1 MCYRIWCLNLLSE
14 IEKNNNKNLTE
25 SCLVKELGLC
35 NKFLEKD
42 ERNFHVWN
50 YRLTIFKMIYK
61 FFKLNFW
68 DFLIQELEFTLK
80 MIKKSFSNFS
90 AWHYRSK
97 LITLDLINK
106 NISWSSPKIIKYFE
120 VDLFY
125 LKNAI
130 FTDPRDQSPWNY
142 YNWIIYNITP
152 LFVKSIDKKKEE
164 NNFLIKIN
172 FSQKIPILK
181 FLKIVKE
188 EDLNL
193 SINENEKN
201 SKEENLEIS
210 DFVKIENLGNS
221 ENSEKKNS
229 DFFSDEIVFD
239 FSKLLED
246 KKLEEGKKY
255 KIKIEADNNLDTK
268 SNIFSD
274 DSVYFSN
281 KLIPLKNNL
290 DFPIIRVTIDKN
302 GVIVGGDYNSYKNN
316 SENCNF
322 SYDHLKDFL
331 NNQIVMINELI
342 KVTDGFIEN
351 AHFRKTQIMLT
362 QYYLCFDKENKDM
375 IVKELNLLIEKSKR
389 MKVVYKELL
398 ESIL

>member
-201 SKEENLEIS
+201 SKEENLEI
-210 DFVKIENLGNS
+210 
-221 ENSEKKNS
+221 
-229 DFFSDEIVFD
+229 
-239 FSKLLED
+239 
-246 KKLEEGKKY
+246 
-255 KIKIEADNNLDTK
+255 
-268 SNIFSD
+268 
-274 DSVYFSN
+274 
-281 KLIPLKNNL
+281 
-290 DFPIIRVTIDKN
+290 
-302 GVIVGGDYNSYKNN
+302 
-316 SENCNF
+316 
-322 SYDHLKDFL
+322 
-331 NNQIVMINELI
+331 
-342 KVTDGFIEN
+342 
-351 AHFRKTQIMLT
+351 
-362 QYYLCFDKENKDM
+362 YYLINHFW
-375 IVKELNLLIEKSKR
+375 
-389 MKVVYKELL
+389 YK
-398 ESIL
+398 